1 MITTFKNEVMK
12 NIFFP
17 ITGLVIIAIILV
29 SCGQQTKTADNKPK
43 KEQAKTKPE
52 TLLLSAYLDLKNAL
66 IADDASTAAKSGNQ
80 LLVALDQMD
89 KSSTTAGKSSDYVD
103 IVNDI
108 KENATH
114 IAANAGNI
122 AHQREHFES
131 LSNDVNDLIGLLGA
145 PQKLY
150 VDHCPM
156 YNNGKGAIWLS
167 ETKVIKNPYYGKK
180 MLTCGAV
187 TKEY

>member
-1 MITTFKNEVMK
+1 MK

-17 ITGLVIIAIILV
+17 ITGLIIITTILI
-29 SCGQQTKTADNKPK
+29 SCGQRSKTTDKPK

-52 TLLLSAYLDLKNAL
+52 TLLFSAYLDLKNAL
-66 IADDASTAAKSGNQ
+66 IADDATEAAKSGNQ
-80 LLVALDQMD
+80 LLVALDEMD
-89 KSSTTAGKSSDYVD
+89 KSSATAGKSSEYVE

-108 KENATH
+108 KENASH
-114 IAANAGNI
+114 IAANAGKI

-131 LSNDVNDLIGLLGA
+131 LSKDVNDLIGLLGA

-150 VDHCPM
+150 VDLCPM

-167 ETKVIKNPYYGKK
+167 ETKAIKNPYYGKK